1 MNAAATESSPDI
13 SPRHLRAVLAVT
25 EYRSF
30 IAAAA
35 YLKISQPALT
45 RTIKQAETALG
56 VTLYSRSTRQ
66 VTVTPAG
73 KEFTAVAERL
83 LNDLTISVGS
93 IRQHA
98 QHTTGQVV
106 VASVY
111 SLAPCMASATM
122 APFRS
127 RYPGVQ
133 LHLREGIHRDVV
145 DEVRSGAADFGI
157 AYLESLPNGLLVES
171 LATERFAV
179 VLPSGHVLART
190 KRIDLAALRQETLLS
205 FGADSQ
211 TRRCVDAATTAKG
224 FALRYA
230 VTANRLPTLLDLVRQ
245 GLGITIL
252 PLHECPDP
260 EDHTLTS
267 RPLEG
272 SRLSCRLG
280 LLRSRDRKLGAAA
293 ATLLVT
299 MRRWMRTQRR

>member
-35 YLKISQPALT
+35 YLKISQSALT

-133 LHLREGIHRDVV
+133 LHLREGIHR
-145 DEVRSGAADFGI
+145 ERRGRGTQRRSGFWHRLPRVLAERPTRRKPRHRTVCGGI
-157 AYLESLPNGLLVES
+157 A
-171 LATERFAV
+171 
-179 VLPSGHVLART
+179 
-190 KRIDLAALRQETLLS
+190 
-205 FGADSQ
+205 
-211 TRRCVDAATTAKG
+211 
-224 FALRYA
+224 
-230 VTANRLPTLLDLVRQ
+230 
-245 GLGITIL
+245 
-252 PLHECPDP
+252 
-260 EDHTLTS
+260 
-267 RPLEG
+267 
-272 SRLSCRLG
+272 
-280 LLRSRDRKLGAAA
+280 LRSRAGTYEAYRSRGAQAGDPSLLRGRLA
-293 ATLLVT
+293 DATL
-299 MRRWMRTQRR
+299 RRRSDDSEGFCVALRGDCESTADAARPRAPRPRYHDPSIARVSGSRGSHAYVAASGRGTPVVSHRPPPLA